1 MTDRARQAIN
11 GRVELRVELP
21 EGVLAVRAGPG
32 ANCSSIGS
40 VVDMLFAAAVA
51 AGVVYVGVAA
61 SLGDRALEQ
70 VGEDERTRRNPD
82 HDSDDDLPHG
92 NSP

>member
-1 MTDRARQAIN
+1 MSERAHAPRD
-11 GRVELRVELP
+11 GHVELAVELP
-21 EGVLAVRAGPG
+21 EGVLPVRAGPG

-51 AGVVYVGVAA
+51 AGVLYVGVAA
-61 SLGDRALEQ
+61 SLGDRTLEQ
-70 VGEDERTRRNPD
+70 VGEDERAPRDRVDEAGTD
-82 HDSDDDLPHG
+82 APHG